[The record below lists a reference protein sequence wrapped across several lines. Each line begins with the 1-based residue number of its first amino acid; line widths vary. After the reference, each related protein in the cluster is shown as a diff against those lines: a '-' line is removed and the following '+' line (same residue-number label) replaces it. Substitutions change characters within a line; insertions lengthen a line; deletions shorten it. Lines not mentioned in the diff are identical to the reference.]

1 MARARKRARQRRR
14 AKSLIGS
21 MREFLTPAVF
31 KQVRNAGERRKSPR
45 WDLHPLLYILLLT
58 SYCCGDS
65 LPEKFEAARGFY
77 VVCCPKRKR
86 PGVSFTGFEKAVAK
100 LPMPVLRTLAAAI
113 RGRMEAVFGDR
124 WKVGNFIPFG
134 CDGTR
139 QACPRTAELEQRLGT
154 FGKEGSPPMIWNTS
168 IVHLTLGVP
177 FCWRLGKGGKASER
191 NHLIHMLS
199 WLPAAALIVADA
211 GYVGY
216 EVTAALIRA
225 NVFFLIRMSSMA
237 TFYSETN
244 ELLEEFREGI
254 VYYWPKTQQNEG
266 KPPIRGR
273 LMRIHSCRHKVDV
286 WLFTNVEDPQQLPLE
301 TAATCYRWRW
311 ENEGFFRTYKRTLK
325 KVTLMSRT
333 VRQVHREADASMIAT
348 QLLLCQGALAMPVP
362 QKGNLPVM
370 CSPRGVLLEARRDIS
385 ARRAPKEPF
394 SQRITRAQREQ
405 RVRTS
410 AKQQREWP
418 RRKAHTPPHPPLLL
432 TLTDEQKTKIHGHL
446 QAV

>member
-1 MARARKRARQRRR
+1 
-14 AKSLIGS
+14 
-21 MREFLTPAVF
+21 
-31 KQVRNAGERRKSPR
+31 
-45 WDLHPLLYILLLT
+45 
-58 SYCCGDS
+58 
-65 LPEKFEAARGFY
+65 
-77 VVCCPKRKR
+77 
-86 PGVSFTGFEKAVAK
+86 
-100 LPMPVLRTLAAAI
+100 
-113 RGRMEAVFGDR
+113 
-124 WKVGNFIPFG
+124 
-134 CDGTR
+134 
-139 QACPRTAELEQRLGT
+139 
-154 FGKEGSPPMIWNTS
+154 
-168 IVHLTLGVP
+168 
-177 FCWRLGKGGKASER
+177 
-191 NHLIHMLS
+191 
-199 WLPAAALIVADA
+199 
-211 GYVGY
+211 
-216 EVTAALIRA
+216 
-225 NVFFLIRMSSMA
+225 
-237 TFYSETN
+237 
-244 ELLEEFREGI
+244 
-254 VYYWPKTQQNEG
+254 
-266 KPPIRGR
+266 
-273 LMRIHSCRHKVDV
+273 MRIHSCRHKVDV